1 MKKVS
6 VIVPVYNAE
15 SVLHYCVD
23 SILNQT
29 FKDYE
34 LILVDDGS
42 TDGSGALC
50 DEYALTNE
58 NVLVKHMENQGVSV
72 ARNTGIELAK
82 GEYICFVDSD
92 DYVEKDFL
100 QEMVGK
106 AEEGFDFV
114 LTAYQW
120 VDDYNCNAFKTVIY
134 IEKESYS
141 VADKN
146 SLMNLSNLVLLSQ
159 PWNKLFKRE
168 IIIDNHIRM
177 PENISLGEDTV
188 FVFRYLS
195 CIIERRFCVINKPL
209 YYYFSNNADSL
220 LNKYRDNLFEI
231 SVKLNNYLYEE
242 VKKWK
247 LPDEQLRM
255 FYNSCYYRMENVL
268 FNTFREENKASR
280 KEKLRRNSITIK
292 SADFQNWYKLFN
304 GHLNPVYKFA
314 FQIKKYYPIYW
325 LIILKGK

>member
-1 MKKVS
+1 MKVS
-6 VIVPVYNAE
+6 IIVPVYNAE

-120 VDDYNCNAFKTVIY
+120 VDDYNHNAFKTVIY
-134 IEKESYS
+134 KEKESYS
-141 VADKN
+141 VIDKN
-146 SLMNLSNLVLLSQ
+146 SLMDLSSLVLLSQ
-159 PWNKLFKRE
+159 PWNKLFKRK
-168 IIIDNHIRM
+168 IIIENNIRM
-177 PENISLGEDTV
+177 PEDISLGEDTV
-188 FVFRYLS
+188 FVYRYLS
-195 CIIERRFCVINKPL
+195 SIINHKFLVINKLL
-209 YYYFSNNADSL
+209 YNYFSNSSDSL
-220 LNKYRDNLFEI
+220 LNKYRSDLFEI
-231 SVKLNNYLYEE
+231 SVKLNDYLSQE
-242 VKKWK
+242 VYKWDVS
-247 LPDEQLRM
+247 DEQLRM
-255 FYNSCYYRMENVL
+255 FHNACYYRMENVL
-268 FNTFREENKASR
+268 FNTFRKENKQSD
-280 KEKLRRNSITIK
+280 KEKLRYNNTVMK
-292 SADFQNWYKLFN
+292 SKSFRYWLKKFS
-304 GHLNPVYKFA
+304 GKLNPIFRLGYSLKKF
-314 FQIKKYYPIYW
+314 YPIY
-325 LIILKGK
+325 LLTKKKGGY

>member
-1 MKKVS
+1 MAMDINHALDACTDLKV
-6 VIVPVYNAE
+6 VKQR
-15 SVLHYCVD
+15 LQ
-23 SILNQT
+23 ILKNLGLGYLT
-29 FKDYE
+29 LGE
-34 LILVDDGS
+34 ATPSL
-42 TDGSGALC
+42 SGGEAQRL
-50 DEYALTNE
+50 
-58 NVLVKHMENQGVSV
+58 K
-72 ARNTGIELAK
+72 LA
-82 GEYICFVDSD
+82 S
-92 DYVEKDFL
+92 
-100 QEMVGK
+100 EMGHK
-106 AEEGFDFV
+106 
-114 LTAYQW
+114 Q
-120 VDDYNCNAFKTVIY
+120 
-134 IEKESYS
+134 
-141 VADKN
+141 
-146 SLMNLSNLVLLSQ
+146 
-159 PWNKLFKRE
+159 
-168 IIIDNHIRM
+168 
-177 PENISLGEDTV
+177 EDTV

-314 FQIKKYYPIYW
+314 FQIKKYYHI
-325 LIILKGK
+325 K